1 MAEYRYRV
9 TTRAGEAELRDR
21 GARFV
26 AWVGPAASE
35 GDPAARLAVF
45 TRESPGATH
54 HCWARRL
61 GQPAEERA
69 ADAGEP
75 AGTAGAPMLQ
85 VLRGAE
91 VSDTLALVARWYGGT
106 KLGKGGL
113 ARAYAGVVRAA
124 LDECRFGERLRY
136 ETLDLAIPYAQ
147 FGAVQ
152 RLVHPPEVELG
163 TATFGQNVHCTLR
176 VLPPRR
182 AVLLDQLAALGVGR
196 SRGDEEGEG
205 EGLQIC

>member
-9 TTRAGEAELRDR
+9 TTRAGEAELRDK
-21 GARFV
+21 GSRFV
-26 AWVGPAASE
+26 AWVGPAESE
-35 GDPAARLAVF
+35 GDAAMRLAAF

-75 AGTAGAPMLQ
+75 AGTAGTPMLQ

-113 ARAYAGVVRAA
+113 ARAYSGVVRAA
-124 LDECRFGERLRY
+124 LDECLFGERFRY
-136 ETLDLAIPYAQ
+136 ETLEVELPYAQ

-152 RLVHPPEVELG
+152 RLVHPPEIELG
-163 TATFGQNVHCTLR
+163 AATFDELVRCTLR

-182 AVLLDQLAALGVGR
+182 AVLLDQLAALGIGQ
-196 SRGDEEGEG
+196 SRGGDEGE
-205 EGLQIC
+205 